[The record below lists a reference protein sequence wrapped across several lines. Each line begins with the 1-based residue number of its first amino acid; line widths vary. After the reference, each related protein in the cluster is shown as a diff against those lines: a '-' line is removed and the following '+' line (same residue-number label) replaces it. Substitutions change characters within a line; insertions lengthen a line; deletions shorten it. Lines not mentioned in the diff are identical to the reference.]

1 MKYNI
6 KLKLLR
12 EIDRRKLQKFEIQT
26 KYNLMKIM
34 LGGNESFISDNKI
47 KSYNK

>member
-1 MKYNI
+1 MKYKI

-26 KYNLMKIM
+26 KYNLMKVM
-34 LGGNESFISDNKI
+34 LGGNEKYRRE
-47 KSYNK
+47 YNKKK